1 MPVEP
6 PIEFDP
12 EDIIRYLIY
21 QQFYYGGDR
30 IYGRTKDRSEEI
42 EGAGNA
48 IEEFYSIITE
58 RENLI
63 DDGNHFEYLKWFN
76 KTIHPIPID
85 DIMEKYLD
93 YRDTLDDGFIRELIM
108 TVIVGESLTEIQ
120 RVSFETSIAN
130 MTDNIM
136 KERSLKSERRGE
148 LEDKITVLYGSG
160 SPEIGMIYGLSFM
173 KFIGNT
179 VKNDNIVRECGEL
192 LEKYFKLIS
201 DRID

>member
-1 MPVEP
+1 MPIEP

-42 EGAGNA
+42 EGAGKA
-48 IEEFYSIITE
+48 IEDFYSIITE
-58 RENLI
+58 QEKLI

-76 KTIHPIPID
+76 ETVHPIPID

-93 YRDTLDDGFIRELIM
+93 YRESLGEGLIRELIM

-120 RVSFETSIAN
+120 KMSFESSISIL
-130 MTDNIM
+130 TYYVM
-136 KERSLKSERRGE
+136 KERGLKPEQKGK
-148 LEDKITVLYGSG
+148 LQDKITKLYGSG
-160 SPEIGMIYGLSFM
+160 SPDIGMIYGLSFM

-179 VKNDNIVRECGEL
+179 VKNDNIVAKCDVL
-192 LEKYFKLIS
+192 LEKYFQLIS
-201 DRID
+201 SRID